1 MAKNLLIEST
11 MSYGDVSALPL
22 DFLRSEKNKY
32 ITINFDCLFEMI
44 PKNRDE
50 NNRGNYDQTKVPF
63 DSIKF
68 DYKPRGIEFLKFS
81 LKKICYQLKPGG
93 KGINNLK
100 LIYLNIDGKEEVLL
114 DTSEGRQGVNFET
127 IEFEDGEIIESVI
140 EYSKNEILCGFDI
153 TTNKIL
159 PDNNK
164 RNILIGIRANEGID
178 KEDVMR
184 IPAGNKV
191 IVGIQ
196 CYANEVTG
204 VTGISFHRVDK
215 STFSIY
221 QTSGIRQL
229 RAKVKKNEEYVKE
242 LDALKAKLTPE
253 QILLADTCNLPD
265 TIFFTVLKYVM
276 PYKE

>member
-1 MAKNLLIEST
+1 MKQEILIET
-11 MSYGDVSALPL
+11 TLQFGDGGANPIDHV
-22 DFLRSEKNKY
+22 RKKNNE
-32 ITINFDCLFEMI
+32 TISIVYDCLCEMKPI
-44 PKNRDE
+44 NREKISDE
-50 NNRGNYDQTKVPF
+50 SADQVKVPH
-63 DSIKF
+63 DTLKF
-68 DYKPRGIEFLKFS
+68 EYKPRNEKFLDYTW
-81 LKKICYQLKPGG
+81 KKICYKLNEK
-93 KGINNLK
+93 KNGIQHLK
-100 LIYLNIDGKEEVLL
+100 LIYLNLNGQEEVLL
-114 DTSEGRQGVNFET
+114 DTSEGSEKNFSET
-127 IEFEDGEIIESVI
+127 IEFDDGEIIESVI
-140 EYSKNEILCGFDI
+140 VYLKNDVLCGFDI
-153 TTNKIL
+153 TTNKKL

-184 IPAGNKV
+184 VPEDNKV
-191 IVGIQ
+191 IVGIL

>member
-1 MAKNLLIEST
+1 MKKEVLIEPT
-11 MSYGDVSALPL
+11 MQFGDCGANPIEHV
-22 DFLRSEKNKY
+22 REKNKET
-32 ITINFDCLFEMI
+32 ITIEYDCLYKMVPI
-44 PKNRDE
+44 NRDTISE
-50 NNRGNYDQTKVPF
+50 DSADQIKVPH
-63 DSIKF
+63 DTLKF
-68 DYKPRGIEFLKFS
+68 EYKPRNEKFLDYTW
-81 LKKICYQLKPGG
+81 KKICYKLNEK
-93 KGINNLK
+93 KDGIQCLK
-100 LIYLNIDGKEEVLL
+100 LIYLNLKGEEEVLL
-114 DTSEGRQGVNFET
+114 DTSEGKEKNFSET

-184 IPAGNKV
+184 VPEDNKV
-191 IVGIQ
+191 IVGIL

-265 TIFFTVLKYVM
+265 TIFFSVLKYVM